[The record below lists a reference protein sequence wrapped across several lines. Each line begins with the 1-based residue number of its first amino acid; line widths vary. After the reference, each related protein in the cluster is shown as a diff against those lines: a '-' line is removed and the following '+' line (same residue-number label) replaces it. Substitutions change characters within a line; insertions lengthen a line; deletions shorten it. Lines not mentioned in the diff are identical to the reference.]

1 MADGGH
7 GMMGPATQVAVTHPY
22 TPPPDGMLV
31 VETILP
37 VVSGRASQRLEI
49 LCNLSLDRRARYPER
64 VLGTHATA
72 ARLAGA
78 SLVTDSTGQRRIMVE
93 GELQVFA
100 WCLGRD
106 GTFVL
111 EETVPIQREVPLPPG
126 DGETRNERVTVELV
140 GEPSCGPGTIVRNGE
155 ELSVRVPVFI
165 QVEGEVVGERRVFAY
180 AQSNP
185 NTLQPASWHGED
197 DPDYD

>member
-1 MADGGH
+1 M
-7 GMMGPATQVAVTHPY
+7 THPY

-78 SLVTDSTGQRRIMVE
+78 SLVT
-93 GELQVFA
+93 
-100 WCLGRD
+100 
-106 GTFVL
+106 
-111 EETVPIQREVPLPPG
+111 
-126 DGETRNERVTVELV
+126 
-140 GEPSCGPGTIVRNGE
+140 
-155 ELSVRVPVFI
+155 
-165 QVEGEVVGERRVFAY
+165 
-180 AQSNP
+180 
-185 NTLQPASWHGED
+185 
-197 DPDYD
+197 

>member
-1 MADGGH
+1 VPQAPGLLLQREAVSVPLGLAV
-7 GMMGPATQVAVTHPY
+7 PAAPH
-22 TPPPDGMLV
+22 
-31 VETILP
+31 EEEA
-37 VVSGRASQRLEI
+37 GR
-49 LCNLSLDRRARYPER
+49 
-64 VLGTHATA
+64 A

-106 GTFVL
+106 GTCVL

-126 DGETRNERVTVELV
+126 GGETRNERVTVELV